1 MGEASPVLMTCSTTS
16 VRPGVSLKTSQYSS
30 TWLSKSFCCC
40 VERLL
45 PSSIVGPGS
54 KVVVHS
60 VATNAEGTG
69 ECHAFIPLT
78 W

>member
-16 VRPGVSLKTSQYSS
+16 VRPGVSLKTSRYLS
-30 TWLSKSFCCC
+30 TRLSKSFCCW
-40 VERLL
+40 VVRLV
-45 PSSIVGPGS
+45 PSSVVGPES

-69 ECHAFIPLT
+69 EC
-78 W
+78 

>member
-1 MGEASPVLMTCSTTS
+1 MGEASPVLMTCSTIS
-16 VRPGVSLKTSQYSS
+16 VRPGVPLKTSRYSS
-30 TWLSKSFCCC
+30 TKLSKSFCCWMA
-40 VERLL
+40 RLV
-45 PSSIVGPGS
+45 PSSIIGPGS

>member
-1 MGEASPVLMTCSTTS
+1 MGEASLMCSATS

-30 TWLSKSFCCC
+30 TRLSKSFCCC
-40 VERLL
+40 VVRLG
-45 PSSIVGPGS
+45 PSSIVGPES
-54 KVVVHS
+54 MVVVHS